1 MRVETRRI
9 GRGAHQQRPDD
20 AAVPYLVAGLAVI
33 GFGIAGRMAGEF
45 APVGVL
51 VAEHAETA
59 ALPAKGGTAFVGQDL
74 ERVSAADRD
83 RA

>member
-1 MRVETRRI
+1 METRRI

-20 AAVPYLVAGLAVI
+20 AAVPYHVA
-33 GFGIAGRMAGEF
+33 GIAGRMAGEF
-45 APVGVL
+45 APVGVM